1 MKKIISE
8 FKEFAIKGNMLDLAV
23 GVIIGAAFKSIV
35 DSIVND
41 ILMPVVGVL
50 IGGTDFSALSVDV
63 GGASIKYGML
73 VQNVVNFFIVAVCLF
88 ALVKSVNMLKR
99 KKPEDEAEEKP
110 EEKPADIILLEEIR
124 DAIVSAKE

>member
-110 EEKPADIILLEEIR
+110 DEKPADIILLEEIR